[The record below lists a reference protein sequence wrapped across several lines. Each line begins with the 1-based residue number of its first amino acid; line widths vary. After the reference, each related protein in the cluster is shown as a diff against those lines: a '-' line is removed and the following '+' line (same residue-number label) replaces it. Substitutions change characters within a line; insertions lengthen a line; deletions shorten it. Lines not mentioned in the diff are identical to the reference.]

1 MAMFSPKI
9 SLFLLNFMKLVKK
22 YDPEDKKW
30 FSLVKKWAF
39 DPKNTSEKEWDS
51 REHILGSNPHFFT

>member
-1 MAMFSPKI
+1 MFSPKI
-9 SLFLLNFMKLVKK
+9 FLFLINFIKLVKK

-51 REHILGSNPHFFT
+51 